1 MTTTSER
8 FSETLTRQVSKRVS
22 QSVFDG
28 SRLRVVLLVDVYDG
42 AQQQFL
48 EAYEQL
54 CNQVASVPGH
64 VSDQLC
70 QSIENPSQ
78 WLITSEWESA
88 PPFLAWV
95 NSEEHVRM
103 VQPLHSC
110 VRDTRSLRF
119 HIVRETGDESPA
131 AAQSLNRRLQSA
143 PRIGDGVIRHALTF
157 TVKPGSEQ
165 TVAEILADYASP
177 EARVDDTTRLCRTSL
192 FMHGNRVVR
201 AIEVRGDLLAALR
214 HVARQPE
221 VRAVE
226 EAINPYLEQQRDLND
241 PESARVFFT
250 RAALPAVHHVTAD
263 QECPEAQRHALYYPA
278 RRGCGMRLARLLS
291 QQDEVAADDPRSPVC
306 GSTIFERDDVVIRLI
321 DVRGGLA
328 IDPVLTLGLPDPA
341 QAAELTTLLDSGA
354 VGADGSG
361 VNGGDLVGFLTL
373 ARMELITDRRS
384 SPDA

>member
-1 MTTTSER
+1 MTTTSAPV
-8 FSETLTRQVSKRVS
+8 SEALTRQVSQRVS

-28 SRLRVVLLVDVYDG
+28 SHLRVVLLVDVYDG

-88 PPFLAWV
+88 PPFLTWV

-103 VQPLHSC
+103 VEPLHSC

-119 HIVRETGDESPA
+119 HVVRETGGPA
-131 AAQSLNRRLQSA
+131 AHAEPGERRLQSS

-157 TVKPGSEQ
+157 TVKPGSEEA
-165 TVAEILADYASP
+165 VAKILADYASP
-177 EARVDDTTRLCRTSL
+177 EPRVDDTTRLIRTSL

-226 EAINPYLEQQRDLND
+226 EAINPYLEQDRDLDD

-250 RAALPAVHHVTAD
+250 RAALPAVHHVTAG
-263 QECPEAQRHALYYPA
+263 EAKPDAVRHALYYPA
-278 RRGCGMRLARLLS
+278 RDGGGLRLAELLS
-291 QQDEVAADDPRSPVC
+291 QQDEQAADDPRSPVLR
-306 GSTIFERDDVVIRLI
+306 STIFQRDDVVVRLV
-321 DVRGGLA
+321 DVRGG
-328 IDPVLTLGLPDPA
+328 DTDPA
-341 QAAELTTLLDSGA
+341 QVLGLADRARAAELTALLDTEALGVDAAALRGGA
-354 VGADGSG
+354 ADR
-361 VNGGDLVGFLTL
+361 LLTL
-373 ARMELITDRRS
+373 ARMELVTDRRS
-384 SPDA
+384 PDA

>member
-1 MTTTSER
+1 MTTTSEKV
-8 FSETLTRQVSKRVS
+8 SQQLTRQVSKRVS

-48 EAYEQL
+48 EAYEEMGK
-54 CNQVASVPGH
+54 QVASVPGH

-103 VQPLHSC
+103 VQPMHSC
-110 VRDTRSLRF
+110 IRDTRSLRF
-119 HIVRETGDESPA
+119 HVVRETGGEA
-131 AAQSLNRRLQSA
+131 AGAQRRLQAS

-157 TVKPGSEQ
+157 TVKPGSEKK
-165 TVAEILADYASP
+165 VAEILANYASP

-226 EAINPYLEQQRDLND
+226 EAINPYLEQERDLND
-241 PESARVFFT
+241 QESARVFFT

-263 QECPEAQRHALYYPA
+263 DLPEGERHALYYPA
-278 RRGCGMRLARLLS
+278 RPGRGMELAELLAR
-291 QQDEVAADDPRSPVC
+291 QDEAAVEDPAGPVL
-306 GSTIFERDDVVIRLI
+306 GSTIFQRDDVVVRLV
-321 DVRGGLA
+321 DVRPGLGVEPA
-328 IDPVLTLGLPDPA
+328 LPKSAA
-341 QAAELTTLLDSGA
+341 QAPLNALLDGEA
-354 VGADGSG
+354 VG
-361 VNGGDLVGFLTL
+361 
-373 ARMELITDRRS
+373 MELITDRRS
-384 SPDA
+384 PDA

>member
-8 FSETLTRQVSKRVS
+8 LSETLTREVSKRVS

-28 SRLRVVLLVDVYDG
+28 SPLRVVLLVDVYDG

-54 CNQVASVPGH
+54 CAQVASVPGH

-88 PPFLAWV
+88 PPFLTWV

-103 VQPLHSC
+103 VEPLHSC

-119 HIVRETGDESPA
+119 HIVRETGGASA
-131 AAQSLNRRLQSA
+131 AEKSGNRRLQTH

-157 TVKPGSEQ
+157 TVKPGSEEK
-165 TVAEILADYASP
+165 VAKLLADYDSP
-177 EARVDDTTRLCRTSL
+177 EAQVDETTRLCRTSL
-192 FMHGNRVVR
+192 FMQGNRVVR

-214 HVARQPE
+214 HVAQQPE

-226 EAINPYLEQQRDLND
+226 EAINPYLEQDRDLD
-241 PESARVFFT
+241 DQESARMFFT
-250 RAALPAVHHVTAD
+250 RAALPAVHHVSAS
-263 QECPEAQRHALYYPA
+263 ERPEETRLALFYPA
-278 RRGCGMRLARLLS
+278 RQDQGMRLAELLAS
-291 QQDEVAADDPRSPVC
+291 CDQAASEDPSSEVLRSTV
-306 GSTIFERDDVVIRLI
+306 FQRDDVVVRLV
-321 DVRGGLA
+321 DVRGKDVEA
-328 IDPVLTLGLPDPA
+328 LPRDA
-341 QAAELTTLLDSGA
+341 RAAAEAKKLLAGA
-354 VGADGSG
+354 AARM
-361 VNGGDLVGFLTL
+361 DLV
-373 ARMELITDRRS
+373 TDRRS
-384 SPDA
+384 PEA

>member
-1 MTTTSER
+1 MTAISER
-8 FSETLTRQVSKRVS
+8 VSEPTEQQASKRVS

-48 EAYEQL
+48 EAYEEMGK
-54 CNQVASVPGH
+54 QVSSVPGH

-103 VQPLHSC
+103 VQPMHSC
-110 VRDTRSLRF
+110 IRDTRSLRF
-119 HIVRETGDESPA
+119 HIVRETGGEA
-131 AAQSLNRRLQSA
+131 ARAVSGERQLQTS

-157 TVKPGSEQ
+157 TVKPGSEKK
-165 TVAEILADYASP
+165 VAELLANYESP
-177 EARVDDTTRLCRTSL
+177 QARVDDTTRLCRTSL

-221 VRAVE
+221 IRAVE
-226 EAINPYLEQQRDLND
+226 EAINPYLEQERDFAD
-241 PESARVFFT
+241 QESVRVFFT
-250 RAALPAVHHVTAD
+250 RAALPAVHHVTSGQD
-263 QECPEAQRHALYYPA
+263 DERAQRHALYYPA
-278 RRGCGMRLARLLS
+278 RPGMGMRLAELLA
-291 QQDEVAADDPRSPVC
+291 QHDERAADDPASPVLR
-306 GSTIFERDDVVIRLI
+306 STVFERDDVVVRLI
-321 DVRGGLA
+321 DVRDGLDADPASALGLA
-328 IDPVLTLGLPDPA
+328 DSA
-341 QAAELTTLLDSGA
+341 QVSELTTLLDEGA
-354 VGADGSG
+354 AKKD
-361 VNGGDLVGFLTL
+361 GDLARLLDL
-373 ARMELITDRRS
+373 ARMDLVTDRRS
-384 SPDA
+384 APDA

>member
-1 MTTTSER
+1 MTTTSEKV
-8 FSETLTRQVSKRVS
+8 SQLTRQVTARVS

-28 SRLRVVLLVDVYDG
+28 SRLRVILLVDVYDG

-54 CNQVASVPGH
+54 CSQVASVPGH

-95 NSEEHVRM
+95 NSEEHVQM
-103 VQPLHSC
+103 VRPLHHC

-119 HIVRETGDESPA
+119 HIVREWGGEA
-131 AAQSLNRRLQSA
+131 AAAGAEERRLQMS

-157 TVKPGSEQ
+157 MVKPGSEPE
-165 TVAEILADYASP
+165 VAKILANYAPP
-177 EARVDDTTRLCRTSL
+177 ETRVDGNTRLARTSL

-221 VRAVE
+221 VRAIE
-226 EAINPYLEQQRDLND
+226 EAINPHLEQDRDLSD
-241 PESARVFFT
+241 DESARVFFT
-250 RAALPAVHHVTAD
+250 RAALPAMHHVSVD
-263 QECPEAQRHALYYPA
+263 DESEGERHALYYPA
-278 RRGCGMRLARLLS
+278 RPGEGLHLAEALAR
-291 QQDEVAADDPRSPVC
+291 QDEKLAQDPETPVLR
-306 GSTIFERDDVVIRLI
+306 STIFQRDDVVVRLI
-321 DVRGGLA
+321 DVRPGAGADVALSESGALA
-328 IDPVLTLGLPDPA
+328 PPN
-341 QAAELTTLLDSGA
+341 TLLDGA
-354 VGADGSG
+354 A
-361 VNGGDLVGFLTL
+361 
-373 ARMELITDRRS
+373 ARMELVTDRRS
-384 SPDA
+384 PDA

>member
-1 MTTTSER
+1 
-8 FSETLTRQVSKRVS
+8 
-22 QSVFDG
+22 VFDG

-119 HIVRETGDESPA
+119 HIVRETGGASSA
-131 AAQSLNRRLQSA
+131 AASAKRRLQSS

-165 TVAEILADYASP
+165 TVAEILANYASP
-177 EARVDDTTRLCRTSL
+177 EAQVDDTTRLCRTSL
-192 FMHGNRVVR
+192 FMYGNRVVR

-250 RAALPAVHHVTAD
+250 RAALPAVHHVTAV
-263 QECPEAQRHALYYPA
+263 QECPEAERHALYYPA
-278 RRGCGMRLARLLS
+278 RPGCGMELARLLAE
-291 QQDEVAADDPRSPVC
+291 QDEAAAGDPRNPVC
-306 GSTIFERDDVVIRLI
+306 GSTIFQRDDFVVRLI
-321 DVRGGLA
+321 DVRGGLDA
-328 IDPVLTLGLPDPA
+328 DPVLTLGLPDSG
-341 QAAELTTLLDSGA
+341 QAAELTTLLDGAA
-354 VGADGSG
+354 VGADGAALQ
-361 VNGGDLVGFLTL
+361 GGDLASFLTL

>member
-1 MTTTSER
+1 MTTTSEKV
-8 FSETLTRQVSKRVS
+8 SQLTRQVTARVS

-28 SRLRVVLLVDVYDG
+28 SRLRVILLVDVYDG

-54 CNQVASVPGH
+54 CSQVASVPGH

-95 NSEEHVRM
+95 NSEEHVQM
-103 VQPLHSC
+103 VRPLHHC

-119 HIVRETGDESPA
+119 HIVREWGA
-131 AAQSLNRRLQSA
+131 AEARAGEERRLQVA

-157 TVKPGSEQ
+157 MVKPGSEPE
-165 TVAEILADYASP
+165 VAKILANYVPP
-177 EARVDDTTRLCRTSL
+177 ETRVDENTHLVRTSL

-221 VRAVE
+221 VRAIE
-226 EAINPYLEQQRDLND
+226 EAINPHLDQDRDLSD
-241 PESARVFFT
+241 DDSARAFFT
-250 RAALPAVHHVTAD
+250 RAALPAVHHVNVED
-263 QECPEAQRHALYYPA
+263 LPEGERHALYYPA
-278 RRGCGMRLARLLS
+278 RPGEGMQLAEALAR
-291 QQDEVAADDPRSPVC
+291 QDEKAAQDPASPVLR
-306 GSTIFERDDVVIRLI
+306 STIFQRDDVVVRLI
-321 DVRGGLA
+321 DVRPGVDADTALSKFGALS
-328 IDPVLTLGLPDPA
+328 PPKP
-341 QAAELTTLLDSGA
+341 LLDGA
-354 VGADGSG
+354 A
-361 VNGGDLVGFLTL
+361 
-373 ARMELITDRRS
+373 ARMELVTDRRS
-384 SPDA
+384 PDA

>member
-1 MTTTSER
+1 MTTMSER
-8 FSETLTRQVSKRVS
+8 VSELSVRQASHHVS

-88 PPFLAWV
+88 PPFLSWV

-103 VQPLHSC
+103 VEPLHSC

-119 HIVRETGDESPA
+119 HIVRETDTDATAGK
-131 AAQSLNRRLQSA
+131 RRLQAA
-143 PRIGDGVIRHALTF
+143 PRIGDGVVRHALTF
-157 TVKPGSEQ
+157 TVKPGSEDK
-165 TVAEILADYASP
+165 VAEILAGYASP
-177 EARVDDTTRLCRTSL
+177 EPQVDDTTRLCRTSL
-192 FMHGNRVVR
+192 YMHGNRVVR
-201 AIEVRGDLLAALR
+201 AIEVRGDLLTALR

-226 EAINPYLEQQRDLND
+226 EAINPYLEQDRDLD
-241 PESARVFFT
+241 DQESARVFFT
-250 RAALPAVHHVTAD
+250 RAALPAVHHVTQA
-263 QECPEAQRHALYYPA
+263 QEIAEAQRHALYYPA
-278 RRGCGMRLARLLS
+278 REGLGMRLAEVLS
-291 QQDEVAADDPRSPVC
+291 EQDALAAKDPRSPILR
-306 GSTIFERDDVVIRLI
+306 STIFQRDDVVVRLI
-321 DVRGGLA
+321 DMRGALEA
-328 IDPVLTLGLPDPA
+328 ADPVVALGLPDPS
-341 QAAELTTLLDSGA
+341 QAAELTTLLDAGARSGDPA
-354 VGADGSG
+354 RLLES
-361 VNGGDLVGFLTL
+361 
-373 ARMELITDRRS
+373 ARMALITDRRS
-384 SPDA
+384 PEV